1 MNNSQIPKFIT
12 FEGTEGVG
20 KTTAIEGFCQALR
33 DNGVDFI
40 CTREPGGSVLAELLR
55 EILLDNKTAI
65 SDDTELLL
73 MFTARADHLHRT
85 ILPALSQGKWV
96 VCDRFVD
103 STVAYQGF
111 GRYGG
116 DPKELAKI
124 ERLVADFVPRLPDI
138 TFWLDLE
145 PSIGLE
151 RAGRRSVADRFENA
165 GEAFFDKTYQGFL
178 YQYQN
183 NAKRIQRINANQS
196 PSCVLADILR
206 AVYLDQTSSLGQTNC
221 SVGTCDGLGAMSNH
235 HTSNI

>member
-1 MNNSQIPKFIT
+1 MNSNQAPKFIT

-96 VCDRFVD
+96 ICDRFFD

-165 GEAFFDKTYQGFL
+165 GEPFFDKAYQGFL
-178 YQYQN
+178 YQYQKHPN
-183 NAKRIQRINANQS
+183 RIHRINANQS
-196 PSCVLADILR
+196 PNQVLADVLNVIHPN
-206 AVYLDQTSSLGQTNC
+206 QTS
-221 SVGTCDGLGAMSNH
+221 A
-235 HTSNI
+235 